1 MELRGDLEGA
11 KTAYELAEEFDEA
24 ERVAWA
30 IAESE
35 KTQKSN
41 DGPQNVNISIGKVG
55 DTAVKDSVISGS
67 DEEI

>member
-1 MELRGDLEGA
+1 M
-11 KTAYELAEEFDEA
+11 
-24 ERVAWA
+24 AWA